1 MIFSNFSSPKKK
13 QFSGNNILWVT
24 PKKNNKILKF
34 SASLLFLPIAFHE
47 SPFGRT
53 SVGCHL
59 AWKIGFD
66 VPVGPAW
73 SKCTSY
79 IDTYE
84 KKKTSFFQSWYTTWI
99 WIYIYMYNLI
109 NTCTY
114 TLSCQ
119 YLVIHIRYQNWNKY
133 NNWN

>member
-84 KKKTSFFQSWYTTWI
+84 KKKLVFFNLDILHGYEY
-99 WIYIYMYNLI
+99 IYIY
-109 NTCTY
+109 
-114 TLSCQ
+114 
-119 YLVIHIRYQNWNKY
+119 V
-133 NNWN
+133 

>member
-84 KKKTSFFQSWYTTWI
+84 KKKLVFFNLDILHGYE
-99 WIYIYMYNLI
+99 YIYMYNLI